1 MPPPGPSTDPYS
13 TQRPP
18 SQHPS
23 TTWGSNPIHSTSAPC
38 FYHPPAHV
46 SVVCNGHHGCVDA
59 SAHALHLAER
69 EHAVLCGLADV
80 DAQVAGQSS
89 LNLLGAVQPACVC
102 ATGGR
107 SAQPQSSRR
116 RSACVRDTQ
125 SSLACVKMA
134 STDTLS
140 RHRSACWM
148 SRMCLT
154 GRSASPSHTWA
165 PPTTTQDTHLHG
177 VVPQIMTWNLPILV
191 LLNML

>member
-107 SAQPQSSRR
+107 SAQPRSSRR
-116 RSACVRDTQ
+116 RSACVCVYNRWEV
-125 SSLACVKMA
+125 SAASIFSAPFSLRVCVQQ
-134 STDTLS
+134 LGGQ
-140 RHRSACWM
+140 RSLDLLDAVQPVCA
-148 SRMCLT
+148 RYPVKFGMCEN
-154 GRSASPSHTWA
+154 GEH
-165 PPTTTQDTHLHG
+165 
-177 VVPQIMTWNLPILV
+177 
-191 LLNML
+191 

>member
-23 TTWGSNPIHSTSAPC
+23 TTWGSSPIHSTSAPC

-107 SAQPQSSRR
+107 SAQPRSSRR
-116 RSACVRDTQ
+116 RSACVCVYNRWEVSAASIFSAPFSPRVCVQ
-125 SSLACVKMA
+125 QLGGQRSLDLLGAVQPVCARYPVKF
-134 STDTLS
+134 S
-140 RHRSACWM
+140 
-148 SRMCLT
+148 MCEN
-154 GRSASPSHTWA
+154 GEH
-165 PPTTTQDTHLHG
+165 
-177 VVPQIMTWNLPILV
+177 
-191 LLNML
+191 